1 MSYASLSVFIKGL
14 ILLLQTC
21 TLFGYIYALVRAAVQ
36 GREKRDFLLPVTMTG
51 QTFVLFELMT
61 MIQQGDVPPR
71 FMLPVPVLLAVVFLS
86 FLHMVYL
93 QYSLN
98 EWQSTHLTA
107 MSVKEAFDRLPVGL
121 LYYTGAGVPILVN
134 ETMQRI
140 WLDLTGGPVLDAGEF
155 HETLRRLART
165 DPPPA
170 DEDHMILRVP
180 GGAVYSIKREL
191 LDAGGKPLYE
201 LTAVD
206 VSREYALTG
215 ELESRRDRQKHLNN
229 RLKVLM
235 NTIEYVTMNREILQ
249 LKVALH
255 DNIGQS
261 ILLARRYLHTPESI
275 DRGQML
281 DFWRGNLRHLIK
293 DEPEEWE
300 LPYYV
305 ISRQADQLGIHLEIL
320 GELPREQR
328 LIPVVDA
335 AISIHIGNTLK
346 HAGGSRATVEVR
358 REAGDYVLVFT
369 NDGSQPAEEITERGG
384 LVNLRREVE
393 AAGGTMREESTPR
406 FALILRLPGDKEAE
420 DGI

>member
-1 MSYASLSVFIKGL
+1 MSYASLSVLTRGL
-14 ILLLQTC
+14 MLVLQTC
-21 TLFGYIYALVRAAVQ
+21 SLLGYIYALVQAAVL
-36 GREKRDFLLPVTMTG
+36 GREKRALLLPGVMTA

-61 MIQQGDVPPR
+61 MIQQGDISPR
-71 FMLPVPVLLAVVFLS
+71 YMLPVPVLLPIIFLS
-86 FLHMVYL
+86 LLYMLYL
-93 QYSLN
+93 QYSLI
-98 EWQSTHLTA
+98 EWRRMHLTA

-121 LYYTGAGVPILVN
+121 LYYTQAGVPILVN

-140 WLDLTGGPVLDAGEF
+140 SLSLTGAPVSDAGVF
-155 HETLRRLART
+155 HETLRSLALT

-170 DEDHMILRVP
+170 DEDHAVLRTP

-215 ELESRRDRQKHLNN
+215 ELESRRDRQKQQNN

-249 LKVALH
+249 LKAALH

-261 ILLARRYLHTPESI
+261 ILLARRYLHAPESI
-275 DRGQML
+275 DRRQML

-305 ISRQADQLGIHLEIL
+305 ISRQADQLGIHLEII
-320 GELPREQR
+320 GELPDEQR

-369 NDGSQPAEEITERGG
+369 NDGIQPEEEITERGG
-384 LVNLRREVE
+384 LINLRREVE
-393 AAGGTMREESTPR
+393 AAGGTMRVESSPA